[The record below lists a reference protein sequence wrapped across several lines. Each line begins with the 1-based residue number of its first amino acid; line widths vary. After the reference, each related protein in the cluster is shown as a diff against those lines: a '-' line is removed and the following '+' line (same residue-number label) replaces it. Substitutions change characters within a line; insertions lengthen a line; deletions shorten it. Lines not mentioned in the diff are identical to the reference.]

1 MTNDRVRGRVWV
13 SARIQ
18 GRILGRIACYWAIY
32 HAVLWNAI
40 FVARYIAYRAS
51 LIAGDT
57 EVRTIGQLYSTFAS
71 DYAGLALC
79 AVLLAPIFLY
89 DVFRQSHRIAGP
101 LVRFQSVLK
110 RLIAGERV
118 SPVKLRKDDLL
129 TEFQT
134 VFNEFIAYY
143 NEKHGSSTSD
153 DKLNEREA
161 AILEQVTQVRA
172 AVLQEV
178 ESMSAEASSPG
189 IRPRSK
195 PQAGPITPLS

>member
-40 FVARYIAYRAS
+40 FVARYVSYRAA
-51 LIAGDT
+51 LISGDT
-57 EVRTIGQLYSTFAS
+57 ETRTMGQLYATFAS

-79 AVLLAPIFLY
+79 AILLAPIFLY

-101 LVRFQSVLK
+101 LVRFKAVLQ
-110 RLIAGERV
+110 RMIAGERV

-129 TEFQT
+129 TEFQAT
-134 VFNEFIAYY
+134 FNEFIVYY
-143 NEKHGSSTSD
+143 NQKQGIGEPAE
-153 DKLNEREA
+153 KLNDREA

-178 ESMSAEASSPG
+178 ESMTADSSPG
-189 IRPRSK
+189 RPRSK
-195 PQAGPITPLS
+195 PAAELPAPAVAH

>member
-1 MTNDRVRGRVWV
+1 MTKDRVRGRVWV

-40 FVARYIAYRAS
+40 FVARYIGYRAS
-51 LIAGDT
+51 LIAGDG
-57 EVRTIGQLYSTFAS
+57 ESQTIPQLYSTFAQ

-101 LVRFQSVLK
+101 LVRFNSVL
-110 RLIAGERV
+110 RRMIAGEKV

-129 TEFQT
+129 TEFQA
-134 VFNEFIAYY
+134 VFNEFIVFY
-143 NEKHGSSTSD
+143 NEKNGVAPIGKVEAVD
-153 DKLNEREA
+153 REA
-161 AILEQVTQVRA
+161 EILEQVTQVRA

-178 ESMSAEASSPG
+178 ESMAAEAEAAG
-189 IRPRSK
+189 TRPRPKQPAESN
-195 PQAGPITPLS
+195 Q

>member
-13 SARIQ
+13 NARIQ

-40 FVARYIAYRAS
+40 FVARYISYRAS
-51 LIAGDT
+51 LIAGDAET
-57 EVRTIGQLYSTFAS
+57 RTLGQLYSTFS
-71 DYAGLALC
+71 QDYAGLALC

-101 LVRFQSVLK
+101 LVRFQSVLR
-110 RLIAGERV
+110 RLIAGEKT

-129 TEFQT
+129 TEFQA
-134 VFNEFIAYY
+134 VFNEFIAFY
-143 NEKHGSSTSD
+143 NQKHGAADSG
-153 DKLNEREA
+153 DKLNDREA

-178 ESMSAEASSPG
+178 ETMSAEASAM
-189 IRPRSK
+189 RPRRK
-195 PQAGPITPLS
+195 QVAEQPGA

>member
-18 GRILGRIACYWAIY
+18 GRILCRIACYWAIY

-40 FVARYIAYRAS
+40 FVARYVGYRTS
-51 LIAGDT
+51 LIAGDGET
-57 EVRTIGQLYSTFAS
+57 RSLGQLYAAFAQ

-79 AVLLAPIFLY
+79 ALLLAPIFLY

-101 LVRFQSVLK
+101 LVRFQSVLR

-129 TEFQT
+129 TDFQA
-134 VFNEFIAYY
+134 VFNEFIEFY
-143 NEKHGSSTSD
+143 NQKYGRSDAD
-153 DKLNEREA
+153 DKLNDREA

-178 ESMSAEASSPG
+178 ESMAAEAAAGRTRPKPASDSPV
-189 IRPRSK
+189 
-195 PQAGPITPLS
+195 A

>member
-40 FVARYIAYRAS
+40 FVARYISYRAS
-51 LIAGDT
+51 LIAG
-57 EVRTIGQLYSTFAS
+57 EAELKTIPQLYASFAE

-101 LVRFQSVLK
+101 LVRFNAVL
-110 RLIAGERV
+110 RRMIAGEKV

-129 TEFQT
+129 TEFQAA
-134 VFNEFIAYY
+134 FNDFIAFY
-143 NEKHGSSTSD
+143 NAKNSGTVGKGD
-153 DKLNEREA
+153 LLNEREA

-178 ESMSAEASSPG
+178 QTMTAHSGSV
-189 IRPRSK
+189 RPKARPATDSDH
-195 PQAGPITPLS
+195 

>member
-1 MTNDRVRGRVWV
+1 MTQDRVRRRVWV

-40 FVARYIAYRAS
+40 FITRYIGYRAALITGDSAPRS
-51 LIAGDT
+51 LGELYT
-57 EVRTIGQLYSTFAS
+57 EFAS

-79 AVLLAPIFLY
+79 AILLAPVFLY

-101 LVRFQSVLK
+101 LVRFKSVLQ
-110 RLIAGERV
+110 RMIAGEKV

-129 TEFQT
+129 TEFQQ
-134 VFNEFIAYY
+134 VFNDFIEYY
-143 NEKHGSSTSD
+143 NQMNRTASGS
-153 DKLNEREA
+153 DKLHEREA

-178 ESMSAEASSPG
+178 ESMAADASAGRGRSRSPVG
-189 IRPRSK
+189 RE
-195 PQAGPITPLS
+195 LSDSN

>member
-57 EVRTIGQLYSTFAS
+57 EVRTIGQLYATFAS

-79 AVLLAPIFLY
+79 AVLLAPVFLY

-101 LVRFQSVLK
+101 LVRFQTVLK
-110 RLIAGERV
+110 RMIAGERV
-118 SPVKLRKDDLL
+118 STVKLRKDDLL
-129 TEFQT
+129 TEFQD
-134 VFNEFIAYY
+134 VFNEFIEYY
-143 NEKHGSSTSD
+143 NQKHGLAPND
-153 DKLNEREA
+153 ARMNEREA

-178 ESMSAEASSPG
+178 ESMAAEASSPG
-189 IRPRSK
+189 NRPWTK
-195 PQAGPITPLS
+195 PQAGPATPRS

>member
-13 SARIQ
+13 NARIQ
-18 GRILGRIACYWAIY
+18 GRILARISCYWAIY

-57 EVRTIGQLYSTFAS
+57 ESRTIGELYATFAQ

-89 DVFRQSHRIAGP
+89 DVFRQTHRIAGP
-101 LVRFQSVLK
+101 LVRFQSVLRRMMADEK
-110 RLIAGERV
+110 V
-118 SPVKLRKDDLL
+118 SPIKLRKDDLL
-129 TEFQT
+129 TEFQN
-134 VFNEFIAYY
+134 VFNEFIVYY
-143 NEKHGSSTSD
+143 TAKSGNVIAGETMND
-153 DKLNEREA
+153 REA

-172 AVLQEV
+172 AVLHEV
-178 ESMSAEASSPG
+178 ETMAAEAANKTPRPRQSAELG
-189 IRPRSK
+189 D
-195 PQAGPITPLS
+195 

>member
-1 MTNDRVRGRVWV
+1 MTKDRVRGKVWV
-13 SARIQ
+13 NARIQ
-18 GRILGRIACYWAIY
+18 GRILARIAAYWAIY

-57 EVRTIGQLYSTFAS
+57 ETRTMGELYASFAQ

-89 DVFRQSHRIAGP
+89 DVFRQTHRIAGP
-101 LVRFQSVLK
+101 LVRFQSVL
-110 RLIAGERV
+110 RRIIANEKV
-118 SPVKLRKDDLL
+118 SPIKLRKDDLL
-129 TEFQT
+129 TEFQA
-134 VFNEFIAYY
+134 VFNEFIVYY
-143 NEKHGSSTSD
+143 SAKHAAPAPAIGEQFND
-153 DKLNEREA
+153 REA

-178 ESMSAEASSPG
+178 ESMAAEAAAKGS
-189 IRPRSK
+189 RS
-195 PQAGPITPLS
+195 

>member
-1 MTNDRVRGRVWV
+1 MTNDRVRGRFWV

-18 GRILGRIACYWAIY
+18 GRILARIACYWAIY

-40 FVARYIAYRAS
+40 FVARYIGYRAA
-51 LIAGDT
+51 LITGET
-57 EVRTIGQLYSTFAS
+57 ETRTLGELYSVFS
-71 DYAGLALC
+71 RDYAALALC

-101 LVRFQSVLK
+101 LVRFQATL
-110 RLIAGERV
+110 RRMIAGERV
-118 SPVKLRKDDLL
+118 SPVKLRKGDLL

-134 VFNEFIAYY
+134 VFNDFIVYY
-143 NEKHGSSTSD
+143 NEKNGLTPCSD
-153 DKLNEREA
+153 KMNSREA

-178 ESMSAEASSPG
+178 ESMTADSGA
-189 IRPRSK
+189 IRLRPRAAAEQ
-195 PQAGPITPLS
+195 PVA